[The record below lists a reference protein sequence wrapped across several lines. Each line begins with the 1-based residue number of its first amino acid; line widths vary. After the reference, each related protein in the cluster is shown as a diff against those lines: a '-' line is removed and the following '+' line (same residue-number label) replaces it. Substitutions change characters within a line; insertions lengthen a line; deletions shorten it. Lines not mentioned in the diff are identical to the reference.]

1 MDNITKH
8 LERIDKA
15 IDLLKRNKDKVK
27 KAKEN
32 LVAIEKLENDLSI
45 SKKTIDPIIFK
56 VDKKVK
62 TYSMEEFKSLMGQ

>member
-32 LVAIEKLENDLSI
+32 LVAIEKLENDLSM
-45 SKKTIDPIIFK
+45 SKKTILETDDLLNMAINEL
-56 VDKKVK
+56 DELLSTENKK
-62 TYSMEEFKSLMGQ
+62 

>member
-32 LVAIEKLENDLSI
+32 LVAIEKLENDLSL
-45 SKKTIDPIIFK
+45 SKKTILETDDLLNIAINEL
-56 VDKKVK
+56 DELLSTENKK
-62 TYSMEEFKSLMGQ
+62 

>member
-45 SKKTIDPIIFK
+45 SKKTILETDDLLNTAINEL
-56 VDKKVK
+56 DELLSTENKK
-62 TYSMEEFKSLMGQ
+62 

>member
-45 SKKTIDPIIFK
+45 SKKTILETDDLLNIAINEL
-56 VDKKVK
+56 DELLSTENKK
-62 TYSMEEFKSLMGQ
+62 